1 MLAPPGKPQA
11 FEQVAAFIQDPRS
24 RLRRQVNLVAPFRM
38 QMNMVEQPYQRRMSM
53 QETISF
59 KVDEEHR
66 RLIKS
71 AAEQMG
77 MTPGQYCR
85 FKAIQDAGITDL
97 ENKIDATREELQHV
111 KSEIIKESR
120 ELVRTLSSY
129 LITHLKK

>member
-1 MLAPPGKPQA
+1 M
-11 FEQVAAFIQDPRS
+11 QD
-24 RLRRQVNLVAPFRM
+24 
-38 QMNMVEQPYQRRMSM
+38 
-53 QETISF
+53 TISF
-59 KVDEEHR
+59 KVDEEIR

-85 FKAIQDAGITDL
+85 FKAIQDARITDL
-97 ENKIDATREELQHV
+97 ETKIDAATESTCTELQQV

-120 ELVRTLSSY
+120 ELVRALSSY

>member
-1 MLAPPGKPQA
+1 M
-11 FEQVAAFIQDPRS
+11 QD
-24 RLRRQVNLVAPFRM
+24 
-38 QMNMVEQPYQRRMSM
+38 
-53 QETISF
+53 TISF
-59 KVDEEHR
+59 KIDEESR

-85 FKAIQDAGITDL
+85 FKSLQDARITDL
-97 ENKIDATREELQHV
+97 ETKIDTSAESTRAELQQV